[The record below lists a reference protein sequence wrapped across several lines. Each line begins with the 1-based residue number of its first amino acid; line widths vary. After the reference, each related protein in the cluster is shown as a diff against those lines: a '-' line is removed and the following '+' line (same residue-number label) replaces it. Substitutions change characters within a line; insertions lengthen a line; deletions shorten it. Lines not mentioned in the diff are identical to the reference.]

1 MNEVVTN
8 GLSVFENE
16 QFGSVRVVGIE
27 KDGQTEPWFVATDV
41 CMALEIS
48 NPTVALERLDNDE
61 RSKFNLG
68 RQGFTN
74 IVNESGLYSL
84 VLGSRKPE
92 AKAFKRW
99 ITHEVIPSIR
109 KHGGYI
115 AGQEDLS
122 ERELLARAMVVAN
135 NVLAER
141 EMRIAALT
149 KENEGLA
156 FTVNEMQ
163 PKVEYYDD
171 LVDANGLTGIRET
184 AKELGWQERKFV
196 SYLLERDYM
205 FRDKTRK
212 KKLQPYAEHL
222 KDGLFEVKECKND
235 QNGWAGQVAYII
247 MKGRDRFRSEK
258 KDYFRED
265 KGEAMEGQVKGEQAD
280 D

>member
-48 NPTVALERLDNDE
+48 NPTVALARLDNDE

-74 IVNESGLYSL
+74 IVNEPGLYSL

-122 ERELLARAMVVAN
+122 ERELLAMALVVAN
-135 NVLAER
+135 NVLVER
-141 EMRIAALT
+141 EKRLAKLRT
-149 KENEGLA
+149 ENKEQKAQIE
-156 FTVNEMQ
+156 EMK
-163 PKVEYYDD
+163 PKVNYTDCVLNSPELTTIRVIAQDYGMTAVAFNKLLHELGVQYKQGKTWI
-171 LVDANGLTGIRET
+171 LYANYAGKGYVQSKTHLSRGNDGKDHNHSWTYWTQKGRFFLHELLHEHGIYPVTET
-184 AKELGWQERKFV
+184 A
-196 SYLLERDYM
+196 
-205 FRDKTRK
+205 
-212 KKLQPYAEHL
+212 
-222 KDGLFEVKECKND
+222 
-235 QNGWAGQVAYII
+235 
-247 MKGRDRFRSEK
+247 
-258 KDYFRED
+258 
-265 KGEAMEGQVKGEQAD
+265 
-280 D
+280 